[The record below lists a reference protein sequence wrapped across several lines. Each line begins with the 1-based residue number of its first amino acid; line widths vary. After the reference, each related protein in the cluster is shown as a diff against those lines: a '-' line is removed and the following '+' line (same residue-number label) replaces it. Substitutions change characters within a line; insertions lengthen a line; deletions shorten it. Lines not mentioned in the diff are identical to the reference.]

1 MVGVSF
7 FFQMNT
13 EWGELMA
20 YLSLITIPVLILF
33 LAIQRTFVESIA
45 ASGVKG

>member
-1 MVGVSF
+1 
-7 FFQMNT
+7 MNT
-13 EWGELMA
+13 PWGELMA

-33 LAIQRTFVESIA
+33 LALQRTFVESIA

>member
-7 FFQMNT
+7 FFQMNVA
-13 EWGELMA
+13 WGELMA

-33 LAIQRTFVESIA
+33 LLLQRTFVESIA